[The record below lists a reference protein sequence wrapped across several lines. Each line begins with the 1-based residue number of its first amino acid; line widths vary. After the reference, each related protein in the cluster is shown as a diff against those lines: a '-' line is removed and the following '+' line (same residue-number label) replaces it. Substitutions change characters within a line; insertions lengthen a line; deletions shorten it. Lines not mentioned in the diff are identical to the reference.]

1 MPKSIHQ
8 SAFDFSFEEPATET
22 IVPKEVETVEATS
35 ETVAAPAVVEKS
47 KRGRKKKVVSLMPK
61 TPGKRGRRSFK
72 EMEAESDLV
81 NIPEDE
87 ALFSKQYYSMSEV
100 AEMFRANQSLIR
112 MWANEFDKFLD
123 PKKNKKG
130 DRYFRP
136 DDIKTL
142 QLIHHLLRQRKYTM
156 EGAKEYLKSQ
166 KKKGTDPFVMI
177 ESLQK
182 LKAFLLELKASL

>member
-1 MPKSIHQ
+1 MPKSIQQ
-8 SAFDFSFEEPATET
+8 SAFDFSFEEPVTET
-22 IVPKEVETVEATS
+22 VVAKTETVEAIA
-35 ETVAAPAVVEKS
+35 EPVEPATVEKS

-72 EMEAESDLV
+72 EMQAESDLV

-87 ALFSKQYYSMSEV
+87 VLYSKQYYSMSEV

-112 MWANEFDKFLD
+112 MWANEFDNFLN

-156 EGAKEYLKSQ
+156 EGAKEFLKSQ
-166 KKKGTDPFVMI
+166 KKAHFKQVI
-177 ESLQK
+177 SK
-182 LKAFLLELKASL
+182 LITKQFSKITH